1 MDELTGFEEHRA
13 HLMAVAYRML
23 GSRGAD
29 AEDVVQEAWLRYAS
43 ADRSAIRDVRAW
55 LTRTTARICLDV
67 LRSARVRREAYV
79 GPWLPEPVVSR
90 LPGPGGAASLA
101 ADPADRAARSDEVSY
116 ALLVV
121 LERLTAE
128 QRVALVLHDV
138 FRVGFEEI
146 AEVLGTTPVAA
157 RQLASRARRA
167 VTAKGVPRHRADRTE
182 QRRVIRAFVAAAESG
197 DLDALVAVLAP
208 DVVAMG
214 DGGGV
219 LPATRRPVEGA
230 VQVAR
235 FMAGLLRRAVNQAA
249 DLVVEPVAVNG
260 DLGLLIEVAYPS
272 GERQR
277 IAMAFAIAEG
287 RITGI
292 FNQLNPHKLTHV
304 PPAQPAR
311 ALPLPSG

>member
-1 MDELTGFEEHRA
+1 NKSRPITLRDRRPDADRAPVADSRKCRADHSTAPSAPRLAQDRDVDELTGFEEHRA

-128 QRVALVLHDV
+128 QRVALVLHD
-138 FRVGFEEI
+138 RSEE
-146 AEVLGTTPVAA
+146 
-157 RQLASRARRA
+157 
-167 VTAKGVPRHRADRTE
+167 
-182 QRRVIRAFVAAAESG
+182 
-197 DLDALVAVLAP
+197 
-208 DVVAMG
+208 
-214 DGGGV
+214 
-219 LPATRRPVEGA
+219 
-230 VQVAR
+230 
-235 FMAGLLRRAVNQAA
+235 
-249 DLVVEPVAVNG
+249 
-260 DLGLLIEVAYPS
+260 
-272 GERQR
+272 
-277 IAMAFAIAEG
+277 
-287 RITGI
+287 
-292 FNQLNPHKLTHV
+292 
-304 PPAQPAR
+304 
-311 ALPLPSG
+311 